1 MKLAEALILRADYQK
16 RIQHLKQRI
25 LRNAQVQ
32 EGDEAAE
39 SPSILIEEMER
50 VAQGLVELIQGIN
63 RTNST
68 TLLTEELTIT
78 DAIAIRDV
86 LRLRHAIY
94 SNLAEAATVTRGRH
108 TISEVKFK
116 STISVSDI
124 QKRADDLAREYR
136 ELDAKIQEA
145 NWKVNLQLIS

>member
-16 RIQHLKQRI
+16 RIQQLKQRI

-32 EGDEAAE
+32 EGDEPAE
-39 SPSILIEEMER
+39 APSILIEEMER
-50 VAQGLVELIQGIN
+50 VTGDLVELIQGIN
-63 RTNST
+63 RTNAT
-68 TLLTEELTIT
+68 TLLTEDLTIA

-86 LRLRHAIY
+86 LSLRHSIY

-116 STISVSDI
+116 STVSVSEI
-124 QKRADDLAREYR
+124 QKRADDLARDYR

-145 NWKVNLQLIS
+145 NWKVSIQPVS